1 MTAGLGNTYLHIVV
15 LWFLL
20 ETRVKY
26 FFQHY
31 AKIVNSESFSNICA
45 QSPFKVIPSVLKYR
59 VMPKNQKVVPNFFC
73 PYLHLI
79 FIDFSDFLYRL
90 PLTAL
95 RSTTSQSCKCSFQ
108 IHIMVK
114 YISWYSKPRTATL
127 SFYPLIIIVVYLL
140 FIWLLLQTL
149 ARKLITVCIQTHLCI
164 GRWCVKE
171 NRFSDIFP
179 KYLSKIKEEM
189 FSSWA
194 LNAAKAAWARCTHEH
209 RYIFSHFS

>member
-1 MTAGLGNTYLHIVV
+1 
-15 LWFLL
+15 
-20 ETRVKY
+20 
-26 FFQHY
+26 
-31 AKIVNSESFSNICA
+31 
-45 QSPFKVIPSVLKYR
+45 
-59 VMPKNQKVVPNFFC
+59 MPKNQKVVPNFFC

-95 RSTTSQSCKCSFQ
+95 RSTTSQSCKCSLQ
-108 IHIMVK
+108 MHMVK

-164 GRWCVKE
+164 GRWCVNE